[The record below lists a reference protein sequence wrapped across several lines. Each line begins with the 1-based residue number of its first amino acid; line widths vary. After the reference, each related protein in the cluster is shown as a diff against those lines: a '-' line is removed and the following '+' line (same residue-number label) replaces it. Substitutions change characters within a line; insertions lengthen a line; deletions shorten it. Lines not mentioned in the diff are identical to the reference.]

1 MSEAFLKPLTIRFN
15 PCSFVE
21 LVAEAPQA
29 QILGDHSLL
38 GVKLPWWK
46 EVASIWFEDF

>member
-29 QILGDHSLL
+29 RILGDHSLL
-38 GVKLPWWK
+38 GVSYLDGKIRLL
-46 EVASIWFEDF
+46 